1 MSKYI
6 AILIES
12 INHDT
17 SISALLD
24 PTERIQSRIEE
35 YKETHTISEEDN

>member
-17 SISALLD
+17 SISELLD
-24 PTERIQSRIEE
+24 PVERIKARIEE
-35 YKETHTISEEDN
+35 YKRTHTIVEED

>member
-24 PTERIQSRIEE
+24 PTERIKARIEE
-35 YKETHTISEEDN
+35 YKVNHTITEDL